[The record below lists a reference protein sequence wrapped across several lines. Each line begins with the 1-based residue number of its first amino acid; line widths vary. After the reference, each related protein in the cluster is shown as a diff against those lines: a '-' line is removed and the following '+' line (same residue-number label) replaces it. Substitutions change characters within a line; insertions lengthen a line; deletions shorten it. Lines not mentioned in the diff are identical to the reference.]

1 VSTLVSDLNLIYLI
15 QNTFFQLTGHANE
28 GFAETEFG
36 PSIIYNNDTDT
47 AVGNAVG
54 GKKSKKDTTDCLT
67 SVIGEF
73 GLFQKVWC
81 SLMGSTGL
89 VIGWLTLSNK
99 FLTTQVCYS
108 LLLLIPLMLLFSY
121 HCSHFTLLTL
131 LCLLHFAYFR
141 LLALH
146 CFLLIAY
153 FALLALLTLICLL
166 CFAYFALLTSLCLLC
181 FAYFAY
187 FALHTSL
194 CLLHFAYFA
203 LLTLCCLLCFE
214 YFALLTS
221 FCLLRVA
228 YFALLT

>member
-108 LLLLIPLMLLFSY
+108 LLLLIPLM
-121 HCSHFTLLTL
+121 FTLQICLLSVHFAYFALFTS
-131 LCLLHFAYFR
+131 LCLHHLTYFR
-141 LLALH
+141 LLAL
-146 CFLLIAY
+146 C
-153 FALLALLTLICLL
+153 CLL
-166 CFAYFALLTSLCLLC
+166 CFA
-181 FAYFAY
+181 
-187 FALHTSL
+187 
-194 CLLHFAYFA
+194 
-203 LLTLCCLLCFE
+203 
-214 YFALLTS
+214 
-221 FCLLRVA
+221 
-228 YFALLT
+228 